1 MACAPRITAE
11 PLPGVRV
18 DVPVQVPPPAP
29 SQPQKP
35 EARGGM
41 SGPVIKVL
49 PGNPLDPGRGGHGN
63 PGPRLHRASAASHL
77 PGARGLLRA

>member
-1 MACAPRITAE
+1 
-11 PLPGVRV
+11 
-18 DVPVQVPPPAP
+18 
-29 SQPQKP
+29 
-35 EARGGM
+35 M

-77 PGARGLLRA
+77 PGARGLL